1 MSFRLRVSLLTS
13 LAVAVAIVGTSIV
26 VYVVDRHQMLD
37 QVDQELV
44 QSASLPKVTGFVA
57 LKRGAVGG
65 IAAKKLL
72 AAQARNFVI
81 PGSLKVVRVSVGP
94 PPPDVQVSPKPD
106 PTGFATER
114 IKGLPM
120 RILSYQAAGKQVSLG
135 TSLAE
140 IQANLRHLR
149 YLLILVSLGGIGAA
163 ALLGAVVAGRA
174 VAPLQRLSDTA
185 ERIVATGD
193 LSERIDATSSDEIG
207 RLSAQLD
214 RLFASLETSLAS
226 QRRLVADA
234 SHELRTPLATLR
246 ANVEL
251 LADPGM
257 LDATERDALV
267 HDAREELEA
276 MTSLVEELV
285 ELARG
290 EEPEIAPVEFRL
302 DQVVQGAVDRTAKR
316 APNVQFHAE
325 LEASKVTGVPER
337 IERAVTN
344 LLDNA
349 RKWSPRD
356 GTVEVRVAN
365 GIVDVRD
372 HGPGIADGDLPLLFN
387 RFYRAPAARTMP
399 GAGLGLAIV
408 KQIAEAHGG
417 TVTAANAD
425 GGGAVFRLDLSR
437 VLNGPSESF

>member
-1 MSFRLRVSLLTS
+1 MSFRVRISLLTALS
-13 LAVAVAIVGTSIV
+13 VAVAIVGTSIV
-26 VYVVDRHQMLD
+26 VYVVDRHQMLHH
-37 QVDQELV
+37 VDQELV
-44 QSASLPKVTGFVA
+44 QSAQLPGVSGFV
-57 LKRGAVGG
+57 GG
-65 IAAKKLL
+65 RATVPAGVAAKKLL
-72 AAQARNFVI
+72 AAQASRNIVL
-81 PGSLKVVRVSVGP
+81 PGSLKVVRVSIGKQLP
-94 PPPDVQVSPKPD
+94 PNLHVEPKP
-106 PTGFATER
+106 TNFETVNV
-114 IKGLPM
+114 KGLPM
-120 RILSYQAAGKQVSLG
+120 RILSYQVAGKQVQLS

-140 IQANLRHLR
+140 TQSNLHHLR
-149 YLLILVSLGGIGAA
+149 FLLILVSLGGIGAA
-163 ALLGAVVAGRA
+163 AVLGAVVAGRA
-174 VAPLQRLSDTA
+174 VAPLQRLSDTT

-193 LSERIDATSSDEIG
+193 LSERIGATGTDEIS
-207 RLSAQLD
+207 RLSFQLD
-214 RLFASLETSLAS
+214 QLFASLESSLAS

-267 HDAREELEA
+267 RDAREELEA

-316 APNVQFHAE
+316 APDVQFHAE
-325 LEASKVTGVPER
+325 LEPSKVTGVPER

-349 RKWSPRD
+349 RKWSPPD
-356 GTVEVRVAN
+356 GTVEVRVAD
-365 GIVDVRD
+365 GVVEVRD
-372 HGPGIADGDLPLLFN
+372 HGPGIAEGDLPLLFN

-425 GGGAVFRLDLSR
+425 DGGAVFRLDLS
-437 VLNGPSESF
+437 PSS